1 MKKLYTGTLLGSLL
15 LLLQSMTGP
24 AGSATATSLHGSS
37 TPPHTGKELFE
48 KHCKQCHGKDGARG
62 LFGAANLQTSRLDD
76 PALYDAIA
84 KGRKIMPAW
93 EKKLDTAELTLVA
106 SYAKTLRK

>member
-1 MKKLYTGTLLGSLL
+1 MKKVYTGTLLGSLL

-24 AGSATATSLHGSS
+24 ADPSSTATLHE
-37 TPPHTGKELFE
+37 PPRTGKELFE
-48 KHCKQCHGKDGARG
+48 KHCKQCHGKDGRRG
-62 LFGAANLQTSRLDD
+62 LFGAANLQTSRLED
-76 PALYDAIA
+76 PALYVAIA

-93 EKKLDTAELTLVA
+93 EKKLDTAALQLVA